1 LRCLLAPPDCSFEPN
16 ADLQQLSGG
25 MLKIKNILSAIFS
38 HGVRGEFVE
47 RNPVYAQGGTPRP
60 SGASTGVR

>member
-1 LRCLLAPPDCSFEPN
+1 
-16 ADLQQLSGG
+16 